1 MKKLVRVFTLLVAII
16 LIATSFAACSLFN
29 NPDNSSQGNTG
40 NTQPKEKITVDY
52 SSIEFKVEE
61 LAGFYYVT
69 VSGTAQN
76 TSGKNLSYA
85 QIIFTV
91 FDASDAQIGTAL
103 ANTNNLSAGV
113 TWKFSANGMFEIA
126 PTRCRL
132 SEVTAF

>member
-1 MKKLVRVFTLLVAII
+1 MKKLVRVFTLLFAIV
-16 LIATSFAACSLFN
+16 LIATSFAACSFFN
-29 NPDNSSQGNTG
+29 NPDD
-40 NTQPKEKITVDY
+40 TQTQNKITVDY
-52 SSIEFKVEE
+52 SSIEFEVEE

-76 TSGKNLSYA
+76 TSGKTLSYA
-85 QIIFTV
+85 QIVFTV

-103 ANTNNLSAGV
+103 TNTNNLSAGV
-113 TWKFSANGMFEIA
+113 TWKFSAKSMFEIA